1 MLPSELPDAFRA
13 LYAADE
19 TSGAVADTETPAWD
33 GISLLKSGALKS
45 AEEVKQVIDEGF
57 QKWSGLAAELKEER
71 TLKLT
76 AGSAPGETTL
86 DLGFVVDCTG
96 SMKPFMK
103 IAVAQIKAIGNCFF
117 WAHLLNLLIFIL
129 VMMLQSQG
137 RTASSKS

>member
-19 TSGAVADTETPAWD
+19 TSGAVDTETPAWD
-33 GISLLKSGALKS
+33 GVSLLKSGALQS
-45 AEEVKQVIDEGF
+45 TEEVKQAIEKGF

-96 SMKPFMK
+96 SMKPFMR
-103 IAVAQIKAIGNCFF
+103 IAVAQIKAIGKSLFLHEF
-117 WAHLLNLLIFIL
+117 VIAHIL
-129 VMMLQSQG
+129 VMVLQSQG
-137 RTASSKS
+137 KTALSKS